1 MGLAQHVGLGHPTAT
16 PHHGLSFRPLSPA
29 GPYSD
34 TRVST
39 SLLAEAPLPDP
50 SETPGRFFLPGPTE
64 VSRVVLDAQ
73 ARPMMGHRGADIKE
87 LVRELQEGLQ
97 AALLTERPVFIG
109 TSSATGFME
118 AGVRN
123 AASHRILSLTNGA
136 FSERFAAI
144 ARACGLTVDTLSVE
158 WGEGHDPEMVRERLA
173 ERRYEAVT
181 VCHSE
186 TSTGVLNPVAD
197 IARVIREH
205 DDTLVLVDSVSGAA
219 GAELR
224 TDEWGL
230 DWLLTGSQKAFA
242 LPPGL
247 AFGVASERMLARSE
261 TVASKGV
268 YFDLLEY
275 QKQMELFQTPT
286 TPALTLLYSLHEQL
300 QAMCKEGIQ
309 ARWTR
314 HLAMAVRC
322 WDWVSHMR
330 EECGVGLEVL
340 APEGFRSPTVTCV
353 SLPEGVGGA
362 SIVGAM
368 KERGYVI
375 GAGYGKL
382 KDTTIRIGHMG
393 DHTMQELETLLDV
406 LGAVFRGLNSGQ

>member
-1 MGLAQHVGLGHPTAT
+1 M
-16 PHHGLSFRPLSPA
+16 
-29 GPYSD
+29 
-34 TRVST
+34 
-39 SLLAEAPLPDP
+39 AEASLSDP

-64 VSRVVLDAQ
+64 VGSAALEAQ
-73 ARPMMGHRGADIKE
+73 TRPMMGHRGEDIKE
-87 LVRELQEGLQ
+87 LVRELQVGLQ
-97 AALLTERPVFIG
+97 AALLTDRPVFIG
-109 TSSATGFME
+109 TSSGTGFME

-123 AASHRILSLTNGA
+123 AASQRILSLTNGA
-136 FSERFAAI
+136 FSERFATI

-173 ERRYEAVT
+173 EQRYEAVT

-197 IARVIREH
+197 IARVVREH
-205 DDTLVLVDSVSGAA
+205 EDTLVLVDSVSGAA

-247 AFGVASERMLARSE
+247 AFGVASERMLTRSE
-261 TVASKGV
+261 TVGAKGV

-275 QKQMELFQTPT
+275 QKQIEGFQTPT
-286 TPALTLLYSLHEQL
+286 TPALTLLYSLRVQL
-300 QAMCKEGIQ
+300 EAMLEEGIQ
-309 ARWTR
+309 ARWAR
-314 HLAMAVRC
+314 HLEMAMRC
-322 WDWVSHMR
+322 WDWVAHMR
-330 EECGVGLEVL
+330 EDRGVELEVL
-340 APEGFRSPTVTCV
+340 APEGLRSPTVTCV

-362 SIVGAM
+362 GIVRAM

-382 KDTTIRIGHMG
+382 KDTTIRVGHMG
-393 DHTMQELETLLDV
+393 DHTMQELDSLLDV
-406 LGAVFRGLNSGQ
+406 LETVFGGLTGGQ

>member
-1 MGLAQHVGLGHPTAT
+1 M
-16 PHHGLSFRPLSPA
+16 SP
-29 GPYSD
+29 
-34 TRVST
+34 
-39 SLLAEAPLPDP
+39 LAEPSLPDP

-64 VSRVVLDAQ
+64 VSSAVLEAQ
-73 ARPMMGHRGADIKE
+73 ARPMMGHRGEDIKE

-109 TSSATGFME
+109 TSSGTGFME

-123 AASHRILSLTNGA
+123 AASQRVLSLTNGA

-158 WGEGHDPEMVRERLA
+158 WGEGHDPEMVRERLG
-173 ERRYEAVT
+173 EQRYEAVT

-186 TSTGVLNPVAD
+186 TSTGVLNPVAA
-197 IARVIREH
+197 IARVVREH
-205 DDTLVLVDSVSGAA
+205 EDTLVLVDSVSGAA

-261 TVASKGV
+261 TVGAKGV

-275 QKQMELFQTPT
+275 QKQMELFLTPT
-286 TPALTLLYSLHEQL
+286 TPALTLLYSLRAQL
-300 QAMCKEGIQ
+300 EAMREEGIE
-309 ARWTR
+309 ARWAR
-314 HLAMAVRC
+314 HLEMAVRC
-322 WDWVSHMR
+322 WDWVAHMR
-330 EECGVGLEVL
+330 ERCGVALEVL

-353 SLPEGVGGA
+353 SLPEGVGGTR
-362 SIVGAM
+362 IVGAM

-393 DHTMQELETLLDV
+393 DHTMQELDTLLDV
-406 LGAVFRGLNSGQ
+406 LGAVFGGL

>member
-1 MGLAQHVGLGHPTAT
+1 
-16 PHHGLSFRPLSPA
+16 
-29 GPYSD
+29 
-34 TRVST
+34 
-39 SLLAEAPLPDP
+39 
-50 SETPGRFFLPGPTE
+50 
-64 VSRVVLDAQ
+64 
-73 ARPMMGHRGADIKE
+73 MMGHRGKHLKA

-109 TSSATGFME
+109 TSSGTGFME

-123 AASHRILSLTNGA
+123 AASQRVLSLTNGA

-158 WGEGHDPEMVRERLA
+158 WGEGHDPEMVRRRLG
-173 ERRYEAVT
+173 EQSYEAVT

-205 DDTLVLVDSVSGAA
+205 ENTLVLVDSVSGAG

-261 TVASKGV
+261 TVGAKGV
-268 YFDLLEY
+268 YFDLVEY
-275 QKQMELFQTPT
+275 QKQIELFQTPT
-286 TPALTLLYSLHEQL
+286 TPALTLLYSLHAQL
-300 QAMCKEGIQ
+300 ETMREEGIQ
-309 ARWTR
+309 ARWAR
-314 HLAMAVRC
+314 HLEMAVRC
-322 WDWVSHMR
+322 WDWVARMR
-330 EECGVGLEVL
+330 EQGGVALEVL
-340 APEGFRSPTVTCV
+340 APEGFRSPTVTCI
-353 SLPEGVGGA
+353 SLPEDVEGTR
-362 SIVGAM
+362 IVGAM
-368 KERGYVI
+368 KDRGYVI

-393 DHTMQELETLLDV
+393 EHTMQELDTLLDV
-406 LGAVFRGLNSGQ
+406 LEAVLGGP

>member
-1 MGLAQHVGLGHPTAT
+1 MI
-16 PHHGLSFRPLSPA
+16 
-29 GPYSD
+29 
-34 TRVST
+34 
-39 SLLAEAPLPDP
+39 
-50 SETPGRFFLPGPTE
+50 
-64 VSRVVLDAQ
+64 
-73 ARPMMGHRGADIKE
+73 GHRGEDIRE

-97 AALLTERPVFIG
+97 AALLTERPVFIS
-109 TSSATGFME
+109 TSSGTGFME

-123 AASHRILSLTNGA
+123 AASHRVLSLTNGA

-158 WGEGHDPEMVRERLA
+158 WGEGHDPEMVRERLR
-173 ERRYEAVT
+173 EQRYEAVT

-197 IARVIREH
+197 IARVVREH

-247 AFGVASERMLARSE
+247 AFGVASERMMARSE
-261 TVASKGV
+261 TVGAKGV
-268 YFDLLEY
+268 YFDLLEH

-286 TPALTLLYSLHEQL
+286 TPALTLLYSLRAQL
-300 QAMCKEGIQ
+300 EAMREEGIE
-309 ARWTR
+309 ARWAR
-314 HLAMAVRC
+314 HLEMAVRC
-322 WDWVSHMR
+322 WDWVAHMR
-330 EECGVGLEVL
+330 EGCGVALEVL

-368 KERGYVI
+368 KVRGYVI

-393 DHTMQELETLLDV
+393 DHTMQELETLLEV
-406 LGAVFRGLNSGQ
+406 LGAVFGGH